1 MICTLSSSAFHLVF
15 NSAAIP
21 NSRCGVVSVTT
32 PNGVEF
38 ANGYFPRVNQR
49 SGNCRWLL
57 HTSPTKKLD
66 ITFKYFDI
74 RSPSGDCKDNYLEIR
89 NGFSFTSPV
98 LKKICN
104 PSKEIHVVSN
114 GNVVLITM
122 KVTNARTMWRG
133 IHAVA
138 KYI

>member
-1 MICTLSSSAFHLVF
+1 MF
-15 NSAAIP
+15 NFVAIP
-21 NSRCGVVSVTT
+21 NSRCGVIPVTT

-38 ANGYFPRVNQR
+38 ANNYFPRLNQQ

-57 HTSPTKKLD
+57 HTSFGKKLD

-89 NGFSFTSPV
+89 DGFSSTSPV

-114 GNVVLITM
+114 GNVVLINM
-122 KVTNARTMWRG
+122 KVTDAGRRWRG
-133 IHAVA
+133 IYAVA

>member
-1 MICTLSSSAFHLVF
+1 MIF

-21 NSRCGVVSVTT
+21 NSRGGVIPITT

-38 ANGYFPRVNQR
+38 ANNYFPQLNQQ
-49 SGNCRWLL
+49 SGSCRWLL
-57 HTSPTKKLD
+57 HTSPNKKLD

-74 RSPSGDCKDNYLEIR
+74 RSPSGDCKDNYLQIR
-89 NGFSFTSPV
+89 DGSSSTSPV
-98 LKKICN
+98 LKTICS

-114 GNVVLITM
+114 GYVVLIDM
-122 KVTNARTMWRG
+122 KVTDASTKWRG